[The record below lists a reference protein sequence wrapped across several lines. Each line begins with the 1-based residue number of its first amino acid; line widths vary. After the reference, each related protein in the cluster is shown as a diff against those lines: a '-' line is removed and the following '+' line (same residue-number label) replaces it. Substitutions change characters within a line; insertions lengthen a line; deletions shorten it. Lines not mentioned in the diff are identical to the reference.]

1 MGLSA
6 AAAATTVPSLSWAF
20 PSVFPHGT
28 TIYKPEKCWNG
39 YTVFGVET
47 AGQGC
52 VLIDMN
58 GNVVH
63 EWKNVSELEHPTKL
77 LKGGYVMGA
86 TRQKPEMVGR
96 TFGDP
101 MSADLSICDW
111 NGKILRNI
119 PLAGM
124 HHDFQVEGNPTGY
137 YSPTMDVEYKPEG
150 KILVLSHLFTE
161 NPAITNKK
169 PLDDDYIFE
178 VDKDNNILW
187 DWKAFEHFDEL
198 HLPEDMKKAMRRFP
212 TWQMTRTPGV
222 RAADWMHMNSASYLG
237 PNHWYDEDPVKY
249 AAFNPEN
256 IICSCRQLNTC
267 FIIDKAT
274 KKIVWQIGPTF
285 CPDDKWIFGGQEYKR
300 ALYKLGQIV
309 GQHHCHMIP
318 AGLPGAGN
326 ILVFDNGGWA
336 GYDNPNPGAPIGVKA
351 AQRDYTRILEFD
363 PITLKIVWQYTPHEA
378 GFVVP
383 LDASRF
389 YSPFISSAQRLP
401 NGNTLITEGSDG
413 RLLEVTADHEIVWE
427 FINPYHDGRN
437 MNMVYRA
444 YRVPYE
450 WVPQA
455 EHTPE
460 VAIARAD
467 CATFRMPGA
476 AAFGSRSSEV
486 EVEGTL
492 GYVANAGDCIAATDD

>member
-1 MGLSA
+1 MNRRQFLMGLSA
-6 AAAATTVPSLSWAF
+6 AAAATAAPSLSWAF

-63 EWKNVSELEHPTKL
+63 EWKNVSELEHPSKL
-77 LKGGYVMGA
+77 LRGGYIMGA
-86 TRQKPEMVGR
+86 TRQKPEMKGR
-96 TFGDP
+96 TYGDP

-111 NGKILRNI
+111 NGKIVRNI

-137 YSPTMDVEYKPEG
+137 HSPDMPVEYKPEG

-161 NPAITNKK
+161 NPAITKKK

-178 VDKDNNILW
+178 MDKDNNIIW
-187 DWKAFEHFDEL
+187 DWKACEHFDEL
-198 HLPEDMKKAMRRFP
+198 KLPEDLKKTMYKFP

-222 RAADWMHMNSASYLG
+222 KAADWMHMNSASPLG

-249 AAFNPEN
+249 AAFHPDN

-267 FIIDKAT
+267 FIIDKAS

-285 CPDDKWIFGGQEYKR
+285 YPDDKWEFGGKEYKR
-300 ALYKLGQIV
+300 ALYRLGQIV

-318 AGLPGAGN
+318 RGLPGAGN
-326 ILVFDNGGWA
+326 ILVYDNGGFA
-336 GYDNPNPGAPIGVKA
+336 GYGERNPTSPMGWSNAR
-351 AQRDYTRILEFD
+351 RDYSRVIEFD
-363 PITLKIVWQYTPHEA
+363 PVTLKKVWEHSAATMGLRETYK
-378 GFVVP
+378 
-383 LDASRF
+383 F
-389 YSPFISSAQRLP
+389 YSDYVSSAQRLP
-401 NGNTLITEGSDG
+401 NGNTLITNGAVG
-413 RLLEVTADHEIVWE
+413 QFQEVTPDHEIVWE
-427 FINPYHDGRN
+427 YISPWYNPNGRFN
-437 MNMVYRA
+437 LVYRA
-444 YRVPYE
+444 YRVPYDY
-450 WVPQA
+450 VPQLKKPQEFA
-455 EHTPE
+455 VTPPE
-460 VAIARAD
+460 NT
-467 CATFRMPGA
+467 TFTIPA
-476 AAFGSRSSEV
+476 SKTPYKA
-486 EVEGTL
+486 
-492 GYVANAGDCIAATDD
+492 

>member
-1 MGLSA
+1 MNRRQFLMGLSA

-63 EWKNVSELEHPTKL
+63 EWKNVSELEHPAKL
-77 LKGGYVMGA
+77 LKGGYIMGA
-86 TRQKPEMVGR
+86 TRQKPEMKGR

-111 NGKILRNI
+111 NGKIVRNI

-285 CPDDKWIFGGQEYKR
+285 YPDDKWIFGGKEYKR

-326 ILVFDNGGWA
+326 IMMYDNGGFA
-336 GYDNPNPGAPIGVKA
+336 GYGDRNPTSPMGWSNAR
-351 AQRDYTRILEFD
+351 RDYSRVIEFD
-363 PITLKIVWQYTPHEA
+363 PVTLKKVWEHSSATMGLRETYK
-378 GFVVP
+378 
-383 LDASRF
+383 F
-389 YSPFISSAQRLP
+389 YSDYVSSAQRLP
-401 NGNTLITEGSDG
+401 NGNTLITNGAVG
-413 RLLEVTADHEIVWE
+413 QFQEVTPDHEIVWE
-427 FINPYHDGRN
+427 YISPWYNPNGKFN
-437 MNMVYRA
+437 LVYRA
-444 YRVPYE
+444 YRVPYDY
-450 WVPQA
+450 VPQLKKPQEFA
-455 EHTPE
+455 VTPPE
-460 VAIARAD
+460 NT
-467 CATFRMPGA
+467 TFKIPASKTPYQSGK
-476 AAFGSRSSEV
+476 
-486 EVEGTL
+486 
-492 GYVANAGDCIAATDD
+492 